1 MTDDLARLST
11 LIQVIVA
18 PVIGYGVVVLKG
30 VRDEFRRLNGRLG
43 RLEQWKEDHV
53 DQTHEAL
60 QRDLDRLERDKM
72 NGRGIHA
79 NQHS

>member
-1 MTDDLARLST
+1 MIEELAKLSPV
-11 LIQVIVA
+11 IQAIVA
-18 PVIGYGVVVLKG
+18 PVVGYGVYVLKG

>member
-1 MTDDLARLST
+1 MIEELARISPFLQT
-11 LIQVIVA
+11 IVV
-18 PVIGYGVVVLKG
+18 PIVGYGAFMLKG
-30 VRDEFRRLNGRLG
+30 IRDEFRKLNGRLG

-53 DQTHEAL
+53 EQTHEAL

-72 NGRGIHA
+72 NGRGNHA